1 MPKLNYVLM
10 VYIGFLACTYGLHWF
25 CLYLWSTLVFL
36 LVLMVYIGFA
46 CTYGLHWFSCLYL
59 WSTLVLLVLM
69 VYIGFLACLCFAYD
83 LCLCFAYGLHWFSC
97 LFVILD

>member
-1 MPKLNYVLM
+1 MPLKLNAKTELCTYGLHWFSCLYLWSTLVFLLVLM

-36 LVLMVYIGFA
+36 LVLMVYIGF
-46 CTYGLHWFSCLYL
+46 
-59 WSTLVLLVLM
+59 
-69 VYIGFLACLCFAYD
+69 LACLCFAYG